1 MEKMK
6 LKYEW
11 DNDNGV
17 GSEEFDYVPA
27 PEEIT
32 DYLLQNSDV
41 ETVLDRLI
49 CRFYDELLES
59 LKDKKEFVE
68 FLTDRHTAAEFEEE
82 EYWKH
87 YDEIEPSREHI
98 LANL

>member
-1 MEKMK
+1 METIK

-17 GSEEFDYVPA
+17 GTEEFDYTPY
-27 PEEIT
+27 PEEIM
-32 DYLLQNSDV
+32 DYLLQNSDL

-49 CRFYDELLES
+49 ERFYDELFGE
-59 LKDKKEFVE
+59 LKSKKEFIE
-68 FLTDRHTAAEFEEE
+68 FITVRHTPEEFWEE